1 MPFALFVRISELST
15 DYSVRFSLGGWG
27 GLRHGL
33 HVLLVVSKGGC
44 TIKSSSTTTA
54 SPKAGLGLGLGRDSF
69 KYHGVCWCLTMYA
82 ILSGYREV
90 CLYNTR
96 QDIQHDCALV
106 CLETSS
112 PLKITPNT
120 YSVQL
125 NPGSSLPPPPPKKRK
140 DSLDSRLPNPP
151 RTTTNWP
158 HHPPLSTSPPSSVPA
173 SQGYLS
179 CCAQVSTGDD
189 KGECGAVQCGCF
201 GGGGDWQG
209 KGLNEEI
216 AANATTTTTTSSTI
230 WIRTR

>member
-1 MPFALFVRISELST
+1 M
-15 DYSVRFSLGGWG
+15 
-27 GLRHGL
+27 RHGL
-33 HVLLVVSKGGC
+33 HVLLVVSKGGS

-69 KYHGVCWCLTMYA
+69 RYHGVCWCLTMYA

-106 CLETSS
+106 CFETSS
-112 PLKITPNT
+112 PLKITPNQPEPSHT
-120 YSVQL
+120 
-125 NPGSSLPPPPPKKRK
+125 PFSSTLEVVCPPKRK
-140 DSLDSRLPNPP
+140 KGFAGQQASQPTKNN
-151 RTTTNWP
+151 NWP

-216 AANATTTTTTSSTI
+216 AANATTTTTSTI